1 MKEKRN
7 PHLEKPPDHQEDKP
21 RWRDLKVA
29 KKSAAAGLRRA
40 GRSERCTEHLYHCPR
55 YHNLR
60 F

>member
-29 KKSAAAGLRRA
+29 KKNAAAGLRMA
-40 GRSERCTEHLYHCPR
+40 K
-55 YHNLR
+55 
-60 F
+60 